1 MFATPKP
8 NADVKII
15 DFGLSKKYC
24 QDDEMMHDAVGT
36 VYSMSP
42 EVLTGDYTN
51 KVDIWSVGVLAF
63 MLLSSSMPFY
73 GKCRKDVLRKVL
85 KGKFTFKSRTWRYVS
100 TNAKQFI
107 VALLEVDPTVRPTAE
122 QALHSPWLDTLVRRR
137 SLSMDHSK
145 QRDQVQASLENF
157 AGYTI
162 LKKLALMVVAHKS
175 TSEEIGFLR
184 RMFHRFDRSNVA
196 DITLDEFKIALQ
208 DYEYTEA
215 ECQRLF
221 HGMDLDNSGV
231 VHYSEF
237 LAATIEAHGDISEER
252 LAEAFDR
259 IDADDSGY
267 ITVGDLRELLG
278 DSVPSSY
285 LNRIIDE
292 ADGADHDHKINYAE
306 FLALWGAENDVARA
320 KIMEQVVKRRETASL
335 HSKCSTNAPLLS
347 PVSLEC
353 DDMVSDMSM
362 DTSEEGSTEHN
373 LFRNNKEISIRGHA
387 ELHGNRTHRVANA
400 TVVAGKNRIRV
411 IGAPFVSVHEAQYA
425 DI

>member
-1 MFATPKP
+1 
-8 NADVKII
+8 
-15 DFGLSKKYC
+15 
-24 QDDEMMHDAVGT
+24 
-36 VYSMSP
+36 MS
-42 EVLTGDYTN
+42 TD
-51 KVDIWSVGVLAF
+51 
-63 MLLSSSMPFY
+63 
-73 GKCRKDVLRKVL
+73 
-85 KGKFTFKSRTWRYVS
+85 
-100 TNAKQFI
+100 AKQFI
-107 VALLEVDPTVRPTAE
+107 VDLLEVVPTVRPTAE

-137 SLSMDHSK
+137 SLSIDHSK

-196 DITLDEFKIALQ
+196 DITFDEFKIALQ
-208 DYEYTEA
+208 DYDYTEA

-292 ADGADHDHKINYAE
+292 ADGADHDHKINYTE
-306 FLALWGAENDVARA
+306 FLALWGAENDAARA
-320 KIMEQVVKRRETASL
+320 KIMEQVVKRREAASL
-335 HSKCSTNAPLLS
+335 NSKCSADEPLLS

-373 LFRNNKEISIRGHA
+373 LFRNNKELSIRGHA
-387 ELHGNRTHRVANA
+387 ELHGNRTHRKAN
-400 TVVAGKNRIRV
+400 TPIETGTSRVRV
-411 IGAPFVSVHEAQYA
+411 IGTPFMSVNEAQYA